1 MSVATKGTARRW
13 AVAVGGVVAIA
24 AGPSAW
30 GNVPVPESGLTPQR
44 LVSLARGSSTVAYYG
59 LSESTGTLGL
69 PDLPRLGSVAALLG
83 ATTKTRVWWRSSEL
97 WRVDRI
103 TSTGESGTY
112 AVPDGVQTWDF
123 ESGSVRR
130 ELGGTLARL
139 PRVDDLLPP
148 QAARRALAGVTAR
161 DHVTA
166 LPARRLAGRRADGVR
181 VVPADQRSTVG
192 HLDVYVDEATGLPLS
207 VVVVPR
213 GTAVAAVRSAFV
225 DVTIGRPAAGVLAP
239 RVPPFGRVRTT
250 HIPDLAATV
259 DRYAP
264 FALPADLVGLPRA
277 KSLLGSGG
285 GTATYGL
292 GLTRFV
298 VLPLWPSLGRSAST
312 AAEAGGGTVLDVGP
326 RGAAVLV
333 STPLLNA
340 VVVRA
345 GRGGRRSRAYL
356 IAGTVV
362 PLVLQ
367 SAAHELLDDPPP
379 FR

>member
-13 AVAVGGVVAIA
+13 AVASAVVVAVA
-24 AGPSAW
+24 TGPSAW
-30 GNVPVPESGLTPQR
+30 GNVPVRESGLTPQR
-44 LVSLARGSSTVAYYG
+44 LVALARGSSGVAYSG
-59 LSESTGTLGL
+59 LTESTGTLGL

-83 ATTKTRVWWRSSEL
+83 ATSRSRVWWRSSQR

-103 TSTGESGTY
+103 TATGESGTY

-139 PRVDDLLPP
+139 PRVDDLVPP
-148 QAARRALAGVTAR
+148 QAARRALAGVSAR
-161 DHVTA
+161 DLLTA
-166 LPARRLAGRRADGVR
+166 LPARTVAGRRADGVR
-181 VVPADQRSTVG
+181 VVPADVRSTVG
-192 HLDVYVDEATGLPLS
+192 HLDLYVDEATGLPLS

-213 GTAVAAVRSAFV
+213 GTSVAAVRSAFV
-225 DVTIGRPAAGVLAP
+225 DLTIGRPSAGVLTP

-250 HIPDLAATV
+250 HTPDLAAIV

-264 FALPADLVGLPRA
+264 FALPTHLAGLSQG
-277 KSLLGSGG
+277 KTLLGSGG
-285 GTATYGL
+285 GTATYGR

-298 VLPLWPSLGRSAST
+298 VLPLWASLGRSAST
-312 AAEAGGGTVLDVGP
+312 AATTGGGTVLDVGSQ
-326 RGAAVLV
+326 GEAVLV

-340 VVVRA
+340 VIVREP
-345 GRGGRRSRAYL
+345 GGGRRKRAYL

-362 PLVLQ
+362 PTVLQ
-367 SAAHELLDDPPP
+367 SAARALLINPPP

>member
-1 MSVATKGTARRW
+1 MSVATKGTVRRW
-13 AVAVGGVVAIA
+13 AIASVVVVAVAT
-24 AGPSAW
+24 GPSAR
-30 GNVPVPESGLTPQR
+30 GNVPVRESGLTPQR
-44 LVSLARGSSTVAYYG
+44 LVALARGSSAVAYYG
-59 LSESTGTLGL
+59 LTESTGTLGL

-83 ATTKTRVWWRSSEL
+83 ATSRTRVWWRSSRR

-103 TSTGESGTY
+103 TATGESGTY

-130 ELGGTLARL
+130 ALGGTLARL

-161 DHVTA
+161 DLLTA
-166 LPARRLAGRRADGVR
+166 LPARTVAGRRADGVR
-181 VVPADQRSTVG
+181 VVPADVRSTVG
-192 HLDVYVDEATGLPLS
+192 HLDVYVDGATGLPLS

-213 GTAVAAVRSAFV
+213 GIAVAAVRSEFV
-225 DVTIGRPAAGVLAP
+225 DLTIGRPAAAVLTP

-250 HIPDLAATV
+250 QTPDLAATV

-264 FALPADLVGLPRA
+264 FALPARLAGMSQG
-277 KSLLGSGG
+277 KTLLGSGG
-285 GTATYGL
+285 GTATYGR

-298 VLPLWPSLGRSAST
+298 VLPLWASLGRSASA
-312 AAEAGGGTVLDVGP
+312 AAESGGGTVLDVGSE
-326 RGAAVLV
+326 GHGVLV

-340 VVVRA
+340 VIVRDHA
-345 GRGGRRSRAYL
+345 GGRRGRAYL
-356 IAGTVV
+356 VAGTVV
-362 PLVLQ
+362 PTVLESAGQALLVN
-367 SAAHELLDDPPP
+367 PPP